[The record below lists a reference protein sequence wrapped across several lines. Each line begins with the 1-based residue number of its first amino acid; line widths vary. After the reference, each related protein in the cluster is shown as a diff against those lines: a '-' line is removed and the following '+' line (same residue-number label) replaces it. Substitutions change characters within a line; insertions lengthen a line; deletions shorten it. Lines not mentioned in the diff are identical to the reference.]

1 MNIHPRLML
10 GLRIANLLMPA
21 GFGKVRGLLV
31 LIKCKTTVVVINQN
45 SLPLVLPH

>member
-1 MNIHPRLML
+1 MIFHFRLML
-10 GLRIANLLMPA
+10 GLRIANLQIPA
-21 GFGKVRGLLV
+21 GFGKVERLLD